1 MSGRVSRLF
10 CSFKG
15 RHNFLQG
22 NLLAVGFSRAFIPYT
37 RARRAVGKSGYSLW
51 KKMTIVVDFAVT
63 ASYVP
68 LRFLAF
74 LGAVIAFAGAIYS
87 LLIIYA
93 WYTRQTPVAGWAPL
107 MIVQL
112 VMGGMIMLILGII
125 GEYIWR
131 VYDNLKDFPLFIID
145 EKLASEQDEDA
156 DKSVLPSL
164 GAKLR

>member
-1 MSGRVSRLF
+1 
-10 CSFKG
+10 
-15 RHNFLQG
+15 
-22 NLLAVGFSRAFIPYT
+22 
-37 RARRAVGKSGYSLW
+37 
-51 KKMTIVVDFAVT
+51 
-63 ASYVP
+63 
-68 LRFLAF
+68 
-74 LGAVIAFAGAIYS
+74 
-87 LLIIYA
+87 
-93 WYTRQTPVAGWAPL
+93 
-107 MIVQL
+107 L